1 MSTESDMSTVTSRR
15 AGVLGSPVRH
25 SLSPVLHNAA
35 YTALGLTGWHYDTH
49 EVDAESLP
57 GFVHA
62 LGDEW
67 MGLSV
72 TMPGKRAALAVADE
86 ATPRALAVEA
96 ANTLVRLP
104 SGGWRA
110 DCTDVDGVAGA
121 LRAAGGFRAGD
132 GRTAVVLGAGGTA
145 SAAVTAL
152 GELGVADVH
161 VVVREPA
168 RAHATT
174 EAARRAG
181 LAVSVHR
188 WAEADLGALA
198 TGAQVLVNTVPPEA
212 VAPHVGELAAVPCV
226 LDVIYHPW
234 PTPLAE
240 AVAARDGRV
249 ATGLDMLLHQA
260 FGQVEQFTGRPAP
273 REAMR
278 DALRDATGGVL
289 PLPLG

>member
-1 MSTESDMSTVTSRR
+1 
-15 AGVLGSPVRH
+15 VLGSPVRH

-35 YTALGLTGWHYDTH
+35 YAALGLTGWHYDTH
-49 EVDAESLP
+49 EVDAETLP
-57 GFVHA
+57 GFVRS

-67 MGLSV
+67 VGLSV

-86 ATPRALAVEA
+86 VTPRATAVGA
-96 ANTLVRLP
+96 ANTLTRLP

-110 DCTDVDGVAGA
+110 DCTDVDGVVGA
-121 LRAAGGFRAGD
+121 LRAAGGFRAGE

-145 SAAVTAL
+145 SATVTAL
-152 GELGVADVH
+152 GELGLSDVH
-161 VVVREPA
+161 VVVRDPA

-181 LAVSVHR
+181 LEVSVHR
-188 WAEADLGALA
+188 WADTDFGELA
-198 TGAQVLVNTVPPEA
+198 TGAQALVSTVPPDA
-212 VAPHVGELAAVPCV
+212 VAPHADALAAVPCV

-240 AVAARDGRV
+240 AVAARSGRV

-273 REAMR
+273 REVMR
-278 DALRDATGGVL
+278 DALREATGDIL
-289 PLPLG
+289 PLPLD